1 MIPAS
6 RRRVGPIYRS
16 PTGSRRCD
24 RRATARRHRSVAP
37 RLVYDGVR
45 RAEVQEESKP
55 DSVRGGHLSRPCGRS
70 PQATA
75 PYPGL
80 GEQRHRPCFGLQRG
94 RLPVSPRRSVRRTR
108 LCGSNRGLPHPGLRQ
123 APCSALSGLSSA
135 TRAPCGAGRQRPP
148 FFLDPVRGKPT
159 GSASRRTGSLR
170 LYHWRRGPRFR
181 PSALPRRRGQSV
193 PLASGLPTLAG
204 ASGLGYTGRVVK
216 RCVACSRSCR

>member
-94 RLPVSPRRSVRRTR
+94 GLPLFTPARRAGLG
-108 LCGSNRGLPHPGLRQ
+108 LCGSNCRLPDPGLRR
-123 APCSALSGLSSA
+123 APCSVLSGLSSTA
-135 TRAPCGAGRQRPP
+135 RLGRSGRPSSCSHKIIPGRHGPSQGGWRPEGAQAA
-148 FFLDPVRGKPT
+148 V
-159 GSASRRTGSLR
+159 
-170 LYHWRRGPRFR
+170 WRGPAERR
-181 PSALPRRRGQSV
+181 LPGK
-193 PLASGLPTLAG
+193 A
-204 ASGLGYTGRVVK
+204 
-216 RCVACSRSCR
+216 